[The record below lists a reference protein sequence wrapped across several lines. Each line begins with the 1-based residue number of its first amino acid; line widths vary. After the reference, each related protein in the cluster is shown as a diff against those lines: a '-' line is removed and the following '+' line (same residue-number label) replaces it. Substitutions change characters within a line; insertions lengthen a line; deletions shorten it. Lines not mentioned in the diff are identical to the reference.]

1 MDNQPS
7 NAGHGR
13 PGALDGD
20 TMDQTGKL
28 ADARGISDLS
38 KNSGKEETDEA
49 VYADEATRD
58 KEQKDNEPTKEDFE
72 PFDLDALEE

>member
-1 MDNQPS
+1 MDNQPN

-20 TMDQTGKL
+20 TMDHTGKI

-38 KNSGKEETDEA
+38 KNSGKQESDEA
-49 VYADEATRD
+49 TYLDEATRE
-58 KEQKDNEPTKEDFE
+58 KEKNETEPIEEDFE
-72 PFDLDALEE
+72 PFDLDALDE